1 MEGMIMNKSSRVEAR
16 MDSDLKQAAEA
27 IFSQLGVS
35 PSEAI
40 RIFYQQVCLH
50 QGLPFD
56 VRIPNAETMAAL
68 QEINHPERLI
78 RHDRVEDMF
87 AAWDADEDAC

>member
-1 MEGMIMNKSSRVEAR
+1 MNKSSRVEAR

-40 RIFYQQVCLH
+40 RIFYKQVALY
-50 QGLPFD
+50 QGFPFD
-56 VRIPNAETMAAL
+56 MRIPNAETITAL
-68 QEINHPERLI
+68 QELNHPEHLI
-78 RHDRVEDMF
+78 RHDSVDDMF
-87 AAWDADEDAC
+87 AAWNADEDEC

>member
-1 MEGMIMNKSSRVEAR
+1 MSKSSRVEAR
-16 MDSDLKQAAEA
+16 IDSDLKQIVEA

-40 RIFYQQVCLH
+40 RMFYKQVALH
-50 QGLPFD
+50 KGFPFD
-56 VRIPNAETMAAL
+56 IRIPNAETFAAL

-78 RHDRVEDMF
+78 RHDSVEDMF
-87 AAWDADEDAC
+87 AAWSADEDEC

>member
-1 MEGMIMNKSSRVEAR
+1 MNKSSRVEAR

-40 RIFYQQVCLH
+40 RIFYKQVALY
-50 QGLPFD
+50 QGFPFD
-56 VRIPNAETMAAL
+56 MRIPNAETIAAL
-68 QEINHPERLI
+68 QELNHPEHLI
-78 RHDRVEDMF
+78 RHDNVDDMF
-87 AAWDADEDAC
+87 AAWNADEDEC

>member
-1 MEGMIMNKSSRVEAR
+1 MNKSSRVEAR

-40 RIFYQQVCLH
+40 RIFYKQVALY
-50 QGLPFD
+50 QGFPFD
-56 VRIPNAETMAAL
+56 LRLPNAETIAAL
-68 QEINHPERLI
+68 QELNHPERLI
-78 RHDRVEDMF
+78 RHERVDDMF
-87 AAWDADEDAC
+87 AAWNADEDEC

>member
-1 MEGMIMNKSSRVEAR
+1 MNKSSRVEAR

-40 RIFYQQVCLH
+40 RIFYKQVALC
-50 QGLPFD
+50 QGFPFD
-56 VRIPNAETMAAL
+56 MRIPNAETIAAL
-68 QEINHPERLI
+68 QELNHPEGLI
-78 RHDRVEDMF
+78 RHDSVDEMF
-87 AAWDADEDAC
+87 AAWNADEDEC

>member
-1 MEGMIMNKSSRVEAR
+1 MNKSSRVEAR

-40 RIFYQQVCLH
+40 RIFYKQVALY
-50 QGLPFD
+50 QGFPFD
-56 VRIPNAETMAAL
+56 LRLPKAETIAAL
-68 QEINHPERLI
+68 QELNHPEHLI
-78 RHDRVEDMF
+78 RHDSVDDMF
-87 AAWDADEDAC
+87 AAWNADEDEC

>member
-1 MEGMIMNKSSRVEAR
+1 

-40 RIFYQQVCLH
+40 RIFYKQVALH
-50 QGLPFD
+50 QGFPFD
-56 VRIPNAETMAAL
+56 LRLPNAATIAAL
-68 QEINHPERLI
+68 QELNHPERLI
-78 RHDRVEDMF
+78 RYERVDDMF
-87 AAWDADEDAC
+87 AAWNADEGEC